1 MKAPDK
7 IYLQT
12 CGDCPG
18 LECESCQFQDLVE
31 VSWCEDKIFDTDKE
45 YIRKDIVD
53 ETIQTAEDHAY
64 FAGKEKLREEL
75 LEWAEAKKSEL
86 LNGEPTDV
94 AVGINAG
101 MDMIIQK
108 LKSL

>member
-7 IYLQT
+7 IYLY
-12 CGDCPG
+12 GDAIHSEPTQRYG
-18 LECESCQFQDLVE
+18 YEPRTGKYRGQSILSVP
-31 VSWCEDKIFDTDKE
+31 
-45 YIRKDIVD
+45 YIREDIVN
-53 ETIQTAEDHAY
+53 ETIATAEDHAY

-86 LNGEPTDV
+86 FNGEPTDV
-94 AVGINAG
+94 AAGINAG
-101 MDMIIQK
+101 IDMIIKK